1 MSHPLRPRFAS
12 LAWFSAV
19 ALPAFGQTD
28 PLVDHVPAWS
38 SSVRQSFS
46 WSETAVPDWAHTTS
60 LRVSREID
68 SDPAFLT
75 DIHAGVDLLGAG
87 FQFDS
92 LWGVQ
97 PRGGV
102 SATIAGIDATLDGWA
117 LYGEE
122 EWSDGGASL
131 DLTRELLEAGELRV
145 AGIGFASASAN
156 SGSEAGLG
164 LEFRS
169 WSSSVSMDA
178 NLSISRLQDADL
190 SSVTRLTGKRA
201 ITTDLVGDQWAF
213 RFEPGAGMRIAN
225 GGIGFDIPMAALRSE
240 LTTVSM
246 KKGSVTK
253 AQWALDAAPS
263 AHVYGAV
270 GAMYLRATYGLQVT
284 TVLGSKSEDS
294 DPVGWATLSASYRF

>member
-1 MSHPLRPRFAS
+1 MSQLHPRFAS
-12 LAWFSAV
+12 LAWLSAV

-28 PLVDHVPAWS
+28 PLVDHAPAWS

-60 LRVSREID
+60 LHVSREVD
-68 SDPAFLT
+68 SDPDFLT

-97 PRGGV
+97 PTGGL
-102 SATIAGIDATLDGWA
+102 SASIASVDADLNGWV

-131 DLTRELLEAGELRV
+131 DLSRELLEAGEMRL
-145 AGIGFASASAN
+145 AGTAFASASAN
-156 SGSEAGLG
+156 SGSQAGVG

-169 WSSSVSMDA
+169 WSTSVSMDA
-178 NLSISRLQDADL
+178 NLSVSRLQDADL

-213 RFEPGAGMRIAN
+213 RFEPGAGLRLGN

-263 AHVYGAV
+263 AHVYGAM
-270 GAMYLRATYGLQVT
+270 GPMYLRATYGLQVT